1 MTKTPPHTP
10 LGSFDKAGV
19 AHPNPAIHSLFSKFY
34 LLLSYTHLMY
44 SYYTIVDVLD
54 WYEYCY
60 APARISIYAP
70 TPTIICFTDCAHLS
84 RNREAHSCQS
94 FTDVK
99 LQIICYS
106 DACLSNI
113 YALKYALTTA
123 RRCNYMNAL
132 VHECG
137 HSEGT
142 PGRQRVKTINILP
155 PKTIE
160 RNEQKQV
167 RAYPYE

>member
-1 MTKTPPHTP
+1 MQYMVRFLLRAHT
-10 LGSFDKAGV
+10 
-19 AHPNPAIHSLFSKFY
+19 HIHIC
-34 LLLSYTHLMY
+34 T
-44 SYYTIVDVLD
+44 
-54 WYEYCY
+54 
-60 APARISIYAP
+60 
-70 TPTIICFTDCAHLS
+70 TPTIIYIQLLTRIAKNMDWTVYKG
-84 RNREAHSCQS
+84 

-99 LQIICYS
+99 LLIICYS

-123 RRCNYMNAL
+123 AQRSNRNRAL

-142 PGRQRVKTINILP
+142 PGRQRVKTINILSS
-155 PKTIE
+155 KTFE

-167 RAYPYE
+167 RAYPYVSSWLTTGFVPVT

>member
-1 MTKTPPHTP
+1 M
-10 LGSFDKAGV
+10 
-19 AHPNPAIHSLFSKFY
+19 
-34 LLLSYTHLMY
+34 
-44 SYYTIVDVLD
+44 D
-54 WYEYCY
+54 WTVYKD
-60 APARISIYAP
+60 
-70 TPTIICFTDCAHLS
+70 FTG
-84 RNREAHSCQS
+84 
-94 FTDVK
+94 VK
-99 LQIICYS
+99 LPINYYS

-113 YALKYALTTA
+113 YALKYALTTQQPDVTPHD
-123 RRCNYMNAL
+123 AL

>member
-1 MTKTPPHTP
+1 M
-10 LGSFDKAGV
+10 
-19 AHPNPAIHSLFSKFY
+19 
-34 LLLSYTHLMY
+34 
-44 SYYTIVDVLD
+44 D
-54 WYEYCY
+54 WTVYKD
-60 APARISIYAP
+60 
-70 TPTIICFTDCAHLS
+70 FTG
-84 RNREAHSCQS
+84 
-94 FTDVK
+94 VK
-99 LQIICYS
+99 LPIICYS

-113 YALKYALTTA
+113 YPLKYALTTQQPDVKPHD
-123 RRCNYMNAL
+123 AL

-167 RAYPYE
+167 RAYPYEQVTSHGVTLNCQL

>member
-1 MTKTPPHTP
+1 M
-10 LGSFDKAGV
+10 
-19 AHPNPAIHSLFSKFY
+19 
-34 LLLSYTHLMY
+34 
-44 SYYTIVDVLD
+44 
-54 WYEYCY
+54 E
-60 APARISIYAP
+60 AR
-70 TPTIICFTDCAHLS
+70 
-84 RNREAHSCQS
+84 SCQS

-99 LQIICYS
+99 LPIICYS

-113 YALKYALTTA
+113 YALKYALTTQQPDVKPHD
-123 RRCNYMNAL
+123 AL

-160 RNEQKQV
+160 QV
-167 RAYPYE
+167 RAYPYEQEVRFLKAGTKWSPVAKAYDATPDFDLPAFRQRAASCDV